1 MLELT
6 DFDDSRISYL
16 ARISRGHHVDTL
28 LVPRE
33 YKDTFES
40 TELYE
45 VSIEDLFRV
54 LDNIVEIPQFNV
66 GQTTTIIRRDDS
78 GWRPYDT
85 GTFISY
91 ASNGI
96 TLNDE
101 GTCK

>member
-1 MLELT
+1 MPLCWNLQ
-6 DFDDSRISYL
+6 
-16 ARISRGHHVDTL
+16 TL
-28 LVPRE
+28 MIV
-33 YKDTFES
+33 KF
-40 TELYE
+40 
-45 VSIEDLFRV
+45 V

-66 GQTTTIIRRDDS
+66 GQTTTIRRDNS

-96 TLNDE
+96 TLSDE

>member
-1 MLELT
+1 MIDVRRTLENLHQ
-6 DFDDSRISYL
+6 IL
-16 ARISRGHHVDTL
+16 PNL
-28 LVPRE
+28 
-33 YKDTFES
+33 
-40 TELYE
+40 
-45 VSIEDLFRV
+45 SIEDLFRV

-66 GQTTTIIRRDDS
+66 GQTTTTIRRDDS

-96 TLNDE
+96 TFNDE